1 MPDDNDLL
9 RAAQRERRRLIRIF
23 FALISVLAITLTAG
37 WASAWQGREAW
48 RDQAMTWQERYVEL
62 YDEFTAET
70 GEEPSAPEPAEVAAD
85 APEPIPGPPG
95 PVGPRGSDG
104 KTIIGPAGA
113 DGEPGEVGEPGP
125 AGLPGANGEPGPAG
139 PAGAPGPAGPP
150 GAPGAAGPPGE
161 PGPAGPACPTGYT
174 ATTVWLEAATTE
186 TDSPTRTRAI
196 VCIPTPEGETP

>member
-9 RAAQRERRRLIRIF
+9 RAGQRERQRLIRIF

-37 WASAWQGREAW
+37 WSSAWQGREAW

-95 PVGPRGSDG
+95 PVGPRGADG
-104 KTIIGPAGA
+104 RSIIGP
-113 DGEPGEVGEPGP
+113 PGGVGLPGP
-125 AGLPGANGEPGPAG
+125 AGEL
-139 PAGAPGPAGPP
+139 GPAGPP
-150 GAPGAAGPPGE
+150 GTKGEPGPSGAQGEAGATGAAGPQGDVGPPGAPGISIVGITCLDNGTWRFAMSDGAQIDV
-161 PGPAGPACPTGYT
+161 PGPCR
-174 ATTVWLEAATTE
+174 TTIDPV
-186 TDSPTRTRAI
+186 
-196 VCIPTPEGETP
+196 PEGTP